1 MSRNLRSA
9 LTCITIVCVFAA
21 VVTVATMAH
30 DCAGCG
36 ERQPQPQPVA
46 HAHE

>member
-1 MSRNLRSA
+1 MTPTARSA
-9 LTCITIVCVFAA
+9 LAVIAIVCVFAA

-36 ERQPQPQPVA
+36 ERQPQPVA
-46 HAHE
+46 GGTRP